1 MDIHLEKRNAVLAE
15 HVIKG
20 LQSRNMSG
28 YYAKNKEE
36 ALKTALELIPKG
48 SSISMGGL
56 HECAGNRACFRPQG
70 KRLSFY

>member
-20 LQSRNMSG
+20 LNSRNMSG
-28 YYAKNKEE
+28 YYAKDKGE

-56 HECAGNRACFRPQG
+56 HERAGNRTGFRPAG
-70 KRLSFY
+70 RRLSFY